1 MRLPKGRIR
10 MVNRYLHFR
19 SSCGTLGYTE
29 GDRNLHLHR
38 DFIENRRRCK
48 VLKAI
53 LSRHSPI
60 LATNHNLS
68 SEFDSDRTTHQHTT

>member
-10 MVNRYLHFR
+10 MVNRCLHFR

-29 GDRNLHLHR
+29 GDRNLYLHR
-38 DFIENRRRCK
+38 DFMENRRRCK
-48 VLKAI
+48 VLKA
-53 LSRHSPI
+53 I